1 VVADLDFFFDPGCPW
16 AWVTSRWVTEVVNQR
31 QYEVQWK
38 FISLAMVNTDKGYK
52 PNDDYH
58 KTIHS
63 FGLKAL
69 RVASAARAAAGNE
82 AVAKFYTAIGTMIHV
97 QKNRDGYDTEPH
109 KFLTNILASH
119 SLPTAWAD
127 SFEDETHTALIREE
141 TDLALSRTG
150 KDVGTPI
157 LTFKPGQPNEGSF
170 FGPVISKSPRGEQ
183 AVKLWDAVELIAT
196 TSGVAELKRSL
207 RAPLDFS

>member
-1 VVADLDFFFDPGCPW
+1 M
-16 AWVTSRWVTEVVNQR
+16 
-31 QYEVQWK
+31 
-38 FISLAMVNTDKGYK
+38 INTDKGYK
-52 PNDDYH
+52 PDDDYH

-69 RVASAARAAAGNE
+69 RVASAARASAGND
-82 AVAKFYTAIGTMIHV
+82 AVAKFYSAIGTTIHV
-97 QKNRDGYDTEPH
+97 EKNREGIDTDPH
-109 KFLTNILASH
+109 NFLTEVLRRH
-119 SLPTAWAD
+119 SLPVEWAN
-127 SFEDETHTALIREE
+127 SFEDETHTAVIRYE

-170 FGPVISKSPRGEQ
+170 FGPVISKAPRGDQ
-183 AVKLWDAVELIAT
+183 AVQLWDAIETLAT

-207 RAPLDFS
+207 RSPLDFS

>member
-1 VVADLDFFFDPGCPW
+1 MTDLEFFFDPGCPW
-16 AWVTSRWVTEVVNQR
+16 AWVTSRWVTEVGSLR
-31 QYEVQWK
+31 KYEVAWK
-38 FISLAMVNTDKGYK
+38 FISLSMINTDKGYK
-52 PNDDYH
+52 PDDDYH

-69 RVASAARAAAGNE
+69 RVASAARASAGND
-82 AVAKFYTAIGTMIHV
+82 AVAKFYSAIGTTMHV
-97 QKNRDGYDTEPH
+97 EKNREGIDTDPH
-109 KFLTNILASH
+109 NFLTEVLRRH
-119 SLPTAWAD
+119 SLPVEWAN
-127 SFEDETHTALIREE
+127 SFEDETHTAVIRYE

-170 FGPVISKSPRGEQ
+170 FGPVISKAPRGDQ
-183 AVKLWDAVELIAT
+183 AVQLWDAIETLAT

-207 RAPLDFS
+207 RSPLDFS